1 MDSVKYK
8 TGELVKYMSR
18 VLIVLRCEPEWLIA
32 VEVGTA
38 NEGKYSYNAVKSL
51 NKKPAISR

>member
-1 MDSVKYK
+1 MKYK